1 MGPPARRDIYREED
15 MGAPKERHIARETK
29 AGPPQRRERLGMIWA
44 AQPTGRA
51 GTVIGMGI
59 YGPACKAGHI

>member
-44 AQPTGRA
+44 AQPTGA
-51 GTVIGMGI
+51 VFPT
-59 YGPACKAGHI
+59 